1 MDISTTVKEDA
12 VMPTGSNQKLK
23 LYYLSR
29 IMLEKTDD
37 SHYLTLPKI
46 QELLSAYD
54 VTADR
59 KTLYQDIQTL
69 STLGLDIIGEKH
81 GKYYGY
87 HVGNK
92 HFDIAE
98 LKLLVDSVQASKFI
112 TAKKSASLIKK
123 LSYFASDYEAGQLK
137 RQVMVTGRVKTMN
150 ESIYYIVDDIHKAMT
165 NNKKIRFMYMKWNTE
180 KKLVPRKDKPYEV
193 SPWALT
199 WDDENYYLIAYS
211 EEHGQLR
218 HYRVDKMKS
227 IEVLEE
233 KRVGK
238 EEYRNFDVPSYSKQ
252 NFGMFGGETTRIRL
266 RFKESLAGVLIDRF
280 GTDIFIVPSKT
291 DGFFETSVNIALS
304 TQFYGWLFALGNDI
318 KLLSPKEAVDG
329 FKEEMDKR
337 TALYK

>member
-1 MDISTTVKEDA
+1 
-12 VMPTGSNQKLK
+12 MPTGSNQKLK

-37 SHYLTLPKI
+37 SHFLTLPQI
-46 QELLSAYD
+46 QGMLSAYD

-69 STLGLDIIGEKH
+69 SDLGLDIIGEKH
-81 GKYYGY
+81 GKYFGY

-112 TAKKSASLIKK
+112 TAKKSSSLIKK

-150 ESIYYIVDDIHKAMT
+150 ESIYYIVDDIHKAMIA
-165 NNKKIRFMYMKWNTE
+165 NKKIRFMYMKWTAD
-180 KKLVPRKDKPYEV
+180 KKLVPRKEEPYEV

-211 EEHGQLR
+211 EEHEELR

-227 IEVLEE
+227 IEILAE
-233 KRVGK
+233 KRIGK
-238 EEYRNFDVPSYSKQ
+238 EEYKNFDIPSYSKQ
-252 NFGMFGGETTRIRL
+252 NFGMFSGEVTRIRL
-266 RFKESLAGVLIDRF
+266 RLKESLVGVLFDRF
-280 GTDIFIVPSKT
+280 GTDIIVVPSEKKE
-291 DGFFETSVNIALS
+291 GYYEACVNVALS
-304 TQFYGWLFALGNDI
+304 TQFYGWLFALGGDI
-318 KLLSPKEAVDG
+318 QLIGPEKAVDG
-329 FKEEMDKR
+329 FEKEMMAR
-337 TALYK
+337 LALYLKEKS